1 MPQLKVIVFD
11 AMGVLYRFGDVQGRV
26 LIPYLRAH
34 GCRWTEPEIRAAY
47 RSATLGRITTDQFWA
62 AAGLPEEGRDADYCQ
77 RHQLT
82 EGALEALA
90 ELAGDGLELACLSND
105 TVVWSALVR
114 RRFGLEGYIRQ
125 WFISS
130 DLQARKPD
138 VAAYGVALSA
148 LGASPEEAVF
158 VDDRPVNL
166 APARSLGM
174 RTILFRSDDTDAHPE
189 PSAERDPHHSVR
201 TMPELVAAIRER
213 PIRPCPDPS

>member
-1 MPQLKVIVFD
+1 MVPQSKVIVFD
-11 AMGVLYRFGDVQGRV
+11 AMGVLYRYGNVQGRV

-34 GCRWTEPEIRAAY
+34 GCGRTEREIRAAY
-47 RSATLGRITTDQFWA
+47 RSATLGNMTTDRFWSL
-62 AAGLPEEGRDADYCQ
+62 AGLPEEGRDADYCR

-82 EGALEALA
+82 EGTLEALA

-105 TVVWSALVR
+105 TAVWSELVR
-114 RRFGLEGYIRQ
+114 RRFGLEGYVRR

-130 DLQARKPD
+130 DLRARKPD
-138 VAAYGVALSA
+138 TAAYTVALGT
-148 LGASPEEAVF
+148 LGTSPEEVVF

-189 PSAERDPHHSVR
+189 PSAEPRDTVR
-201 TMPELVAAIRER
+201 TMPELVTAIRELR
-213 PIRPCPDPS
+213 NGI